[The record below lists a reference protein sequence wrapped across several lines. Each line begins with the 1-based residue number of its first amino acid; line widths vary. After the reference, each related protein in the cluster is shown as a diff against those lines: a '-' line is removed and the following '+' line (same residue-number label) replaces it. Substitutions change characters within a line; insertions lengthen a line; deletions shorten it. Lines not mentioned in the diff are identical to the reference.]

1 MIVNSRG
8 DFVLAFIEEE
18 RTLSLLLCEKLYL
31 LQCFREKSSMDRS
44 RSDEMINICEHA
56 SCGGA
61 LYAVATHLSSKVNL
75 RCVRAMIVLKLK
87 TKVQRHTT
95 CMSIF

>member
-1 MIVNSRG
+1 MIVKSRG

-44 RSDEMINICEHA
+44 RSDEMINICEHGP
-56 SCGGA
+56 SFI
-61 LYAVATHLSSKVNL
+61 Y
-75 RCVRAMIVLKLK
+75 IYII
-87 TKVQRHTT
+87 
-95 CMSIF
+95 IFTIIIFIIM